1 MLGQFSHGFV
11 MSQLIPKVN
20 AKTKQI
26 NKTKTNQIAQSQIAK
41 LFKKQKQGTSSDNT
55 VLLKTLQTTDE
66 VHLGA
71 NKLVNGT
78 AEQQNDVSG

>member
-1 MLGQFSHGFV
+1 MTIQHNKFNS
-11 MSQLIPKVN
+11 KVN
-20 AKTKQI
+20 AKTKQTKQI
-26 NKTKTNQIAQSQIAK
+26 NITNQIAQSQIAK

-71 NKLVNGT
+71 NKLVNRT
-78 AEQQNDVSG
+78 VEQLNDVSG

>member
-1 MLGQFSHGFV
+1 M
-11 MSQLIPKVN
+11 P
-20 AKTKQI
+20 
-26 NKTKTNQIAQSQIAK
+26 NKTNHIAQLQIAK
-41 LFKKQKQGTSSDNT
+41 MFKKQKKSASSDKT

>member
-1 MLGQFSHGFV
+1 MTIQHNNFKFNS
-11 MSQLIPKVN
+11 KVN

-26 NKTKTNQIAQSQIAK
+26 NKTKKIAQSQIAK
-41 LFKKQKQGTSSDNT
+41 MFKKQKQGTSSDNT

-71 NKLVNGT
+71 NKLVNRT
-78 AEQQNDVSG
+78 VEQLNDVSG

>member
-1 MLGQFSHGFV
+1 MTIQHNKFNS
-11 MSQLIPKVN
+11 KVN
-20 AKTKQI
+20 AKTKQTKQI
-26 NKTKTNQIAQSQIAK
+26 NKTNQITQSQIAK

-71 NKLVNGT
+71 NKLVNRT
-78 AEQQNDVSG
+78 VEQLNDVSG